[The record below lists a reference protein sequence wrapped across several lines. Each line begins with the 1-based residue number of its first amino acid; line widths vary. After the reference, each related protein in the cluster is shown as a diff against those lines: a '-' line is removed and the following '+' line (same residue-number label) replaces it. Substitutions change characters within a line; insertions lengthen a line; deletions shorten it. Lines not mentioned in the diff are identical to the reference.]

1 MRIFFR
7 QSLGSSPFKRQV
19 SILKTRVTLGVVLGS
34 GLLFG
39 CASQVAVLQAPPTN
53 PVKPTVEQTTTP
65 VASAAPIKPAELVA
79 PVEPGGAEQLVPATP
94 PTLPTPAPK
103 RPPRIGLAL
112 GGGAARGF
120 AHVGVIQVLEEAGIK
135 PALLTGTSAG
145 SLVAAL
151 HASGRNGHQLERIAE
166 TMDEATFAD
175 WTLPLFSRGML
186 RGDALA
192 RYVATQVGGRRIE
205 ELPVPLGILATELR
219 SGQGVLF
226 ERGDIATAVRA
237 SSAVP
242 GVFQPVA
249 ISGHEYVDGGLVAPV
264 PVRQARQM
272 GAELVIA
279 VDISQGPESGSPT
292 DVFQILMQTFTI
304 MGKSINSLEL
314 RGSDM
319 VLVRPL
325 LNGVSGTDF
334 SARRRAI
341 QAGRKAML
349 QALPKLRAA
358 IDAGMRELK

>member
-1 MRIFFR
+1 MKMVQNNFPDSSRRRALCAVLIIGL
-7 QSLGSSPFKRQV
+7 SL
-19 SILKTRVTLGVVLGS
+19 LT
-34 GLLFG
+34 G
-39 CASQVAVLQAPPTN
+39 CASAP
-53 PVKPTVEQTTTP
+53 E
-65 VASAAPIKPAELVA
+65 
-79 PVEPGGAEQLVPATP
+79 
-94 PTLPTPAPK
+94 TPAPVAK

-135 PALLTGTSAG
+135 PDLVTGTSAG

-151 HASGRNGHQLERIAE
+151 QASGRTGSQLQRIAD

-192 RYVATQVGGRRIE
+192 RYVSQQVGGRRIE
-205 ELPVPLGILATELR
+205 DLPLPLGIVATDLH
-219 SGQGVLF
+219 SGQAVLF
-226 ERGDIATAVRA
+226 QRGDIATAVRA

-242 GVFQPVA
+242 GLFQPVP

-279 VDISQGPESGSPT
+279 VDISQVPETNTPG

-304 MGKSINSLEL
+304 MSKSINTLEL
-314 RGSDM
+314 RGPDL
-319 VLVRPL
+319 VVVRPA
-325 LNGVSGTDF
+325 LNGVSGADF

-341 QAGRKAML
+341 QAGREAMT
-349 QALPKLRAA
+349 QALPQLRAA
-358 IDAGMRELK
+358 IEAGMREVR